1 MVMPEVSER
10 VFRFE
15 QGGLLAERRF
25 NVRAVQ
31 RRQDGVDADM
41 THPGRALARIVAA
54 YAQMTMSIRRSFS
67 IALGIHPLVNLV
79 GRRRFDTRHCL
90 VCGLGTLPEGES
102 SPDEP
107 ALLRRPEFLN
117 QRVDA
122 RLALIAVGAIA
133 SHIISSRTEFALV
146 GRARLVLGGSRALGH
161 PDRARGLAQSPNT
174 NTTRRQRRRTAR
186 QRAFWSPCWE
196 GIPMRRCTAVQNGT
210 QGLFLAIA
218 PVRPDRPPVSV

>member
-10 VFRFE
+10 LFRIG

-90 VCGLGTLPEGES
+90 LCGLGTLPEGDS

-161 PDRARGLAQSPNT
+161 PDSGRGLARPPNT
-174 NTTRRQRRRTAR
+174 NRTRRQRRRTAR
-186 QRAFWSPCWE
+186 RRAFCSPCWGGYPNATLHGCAE
-196 GIPMRRCTAVQNGT
+196 RNTGV
-210 QGLFLAIA
+210 IA